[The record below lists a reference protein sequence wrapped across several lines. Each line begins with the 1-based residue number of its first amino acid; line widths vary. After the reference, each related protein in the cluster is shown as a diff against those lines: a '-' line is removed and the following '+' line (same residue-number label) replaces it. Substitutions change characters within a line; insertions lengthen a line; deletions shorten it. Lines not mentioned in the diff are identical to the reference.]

1 MSLAN
6 FAISGNINPSRLYN
20 EYIPNENF
28 LETDHTRLINSNAFQ
43 RLQYKT
49 QVFINNKGDHY
60 RNRLTHSLS
69 VAAIAKNVA
78 KNLSVSINLAESIS
92 LAHDLGHSP
101 FGHAGE
107 KALQNLMIDN
117 GGFCHNTYSIKLLT
131 LLESRSNNYPGL
143 NLSWY
148 MLEGIAKHNGPILDN
163 IPDYILQY
171 SSKHDLYLHLYP
183 TIEAQIAA
191 KADDIAYICH
201 DLVDGIRS
209 NLINLED
216 FFNIKSLPNKLKNF
230 EYNKSTSES
239 LNIIQISEILF
250 NFFINDLIT
259 NSKNNI
265 KANKIKTL
273 SDVQNLGYWLISL
286 SKEAQRSL
294 DEIKDFL
301 FNKLYHHPKII
312 KTNKICQKIIT
323 MLFEYYIKNPS
334 KIPSK
339 WINKTTNN
347 IYVIV
352 ADYIAGMT
360 DRYVEAQL
368 YKNCNIKTLHDLV
381 F

>member
-6 FAISGNINPSRLYN
+6 FVISGNINPLRLYN

-28 LETDHTRLINSNAFQ
+28 LETDYTRLTSSNAFQ

-49 QVFINNKGDHY
+49 QVFINSKGDHY
-60 RNRLTHSLS
+60 RNRLTHSLA

-107 KALQNLMIDN
+107 KALQNLMIDH
-117 GGFCHNTYSIKLLT
+117 GGFCHNTYCIKLLT
-131 LLESRSNNYPGL
+131 LLEARSNNYPGL

-163 IPDYILQY
+163 IPDYIAEY
-171 SSKHDLYLHLYP
+171 NNKHDLSLNLYP

-216 FFNIKSLPNKLKNF
+216 FFCIKSLPNEFKNF
-230 EYNKSTSES
+230 GYDKSISKS
-239 LNIIQISEILF
+239 LNIIEISEILF
-250 NFFINDLIT
+250 NFFTNDLIT
-259 NSKNNI
+259 TSQNNI
-265 KANKIKTL
+265 NSNKIKTL
-273 SDVQNLGYWLISL
+273 FDVQNFGQWLVEL
-286 SKEAQRSL
+286 SDEAKRSL

-301 FNKLYHHPKII
+301 FNKLYHHPKIV
-312 KTNKICQKIIT
+312 KTNQTCQKIIT

-339 WINKTTNN
+339 WINKTTDN
-347 IYVIV
+347 IYV
-352 ADYIAGMT
+352 M
-360 DRYVEAQL
+360 
-368 YKNCNIKTLHDLV
+368 
-381 F
+381 